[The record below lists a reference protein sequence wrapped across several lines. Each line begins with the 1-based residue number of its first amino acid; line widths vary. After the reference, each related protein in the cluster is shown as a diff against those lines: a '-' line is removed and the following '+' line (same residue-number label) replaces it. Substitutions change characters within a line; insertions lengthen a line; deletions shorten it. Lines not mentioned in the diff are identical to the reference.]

1 MYQQP
6 YIRMTQKR
14 SYSASTPTLMRSG
27 GGMAHSRTAASVV
40 MCAGLATTYLFL
52 PDGGPVAIYRTA
64 AIGAALAIGLGI
76 FLEAQGLRSLIR
88 TDLLMLVALFGLTL
102 VEFFFPQQDL
112 DQEIMARSATH
123 GVEALF
129 IGFCGLIIGR
139 NFGSSS
145 RPAVASAVSVQWRP
159 ATLFRIYVVLLFF
172 GYLDMFWAVSFNP
185 VELVH
190 QMLRPRFSQP
200 WSRTTSGGL
209 GDLFGTVSGLLL
221 YLVPAIAGSILANSS
236 RFTFSQKAIIV
247 VGLGF
252 TLFCG
257 FSGGTRNVFCTYL
270 IILFASYI
278 LLKRDITWKRVIVLA
293 GVAVV
298 LLYSAAYYMLQ
309 FRQEGLENYVES
321 VGSVEGEGAVEGKGW
336 KRATLFID
344 NNLPTISALT
354 DVFPNRFDYLGSELV
369 FFAIL
374 RPLPRALW
382 PAKPD
387 KLSVAAEDA
396 LGLTGLTLSST
407 FVGESYMMG
416 GYPAILMVGLFLGW
430 LAGWWTRFGLDLRSN
445 VGMVL
450 YASGFF
456 AAAASMRSIV
466 FTTTAMLPTVAIW
479 LYAKWKRPRMQTL
492 RAQPVDRRP
501 RI

>member
-6 YIRMTQKR
+6 YVRMTRKT
-14 SYSASTPTLMRSG
+14 SCSDSTPTLIRSG
-27 GGMAHSRTAASVV
+27 GGMAHSRAAASIV
-40 MCAGLATTYLFL
+40 MCAGLAITYLFL

-64 AIGAALAIGLGI
+64 AIGAALAIGMGI
-76 FLEAQGLRSLIR
+76 FLEVQKVRSLIR
-88 TDLLMLVALFGLTL
+88 TDFLMLIALFGLTL
-102 VEFFFPQQDL
+102 VEFFFPQEDL
-112 DQEIMARSATH
+112 EQEIMAQSATH

-139 NFGSSS
+139 NFCSRS
-145 RPAVASAVSVQWRP
+145 RPAMASAVLVPWRP
-159 ATLFRIYVVLLFF
+159 ATLFRVYVVLLFF
-172 GYLDMFWAVSFNP
+172 GYLNMFWTVDFDP
-185 VELVH
+185 VEFMH

-200 WSRTTSGGL
+200 WSRATSGGL
-209 GDLFGTVSGLLL
+209 GDLFGTVSGLLV

-247 VGLGF
+247 LGLVF

-257 FSGGTRNVFCTYL
+257 FSAGTRNVFCTYL
-270 IILFASYI
+270 IIFLASYI
-278 LLKRDITWKRVIVLA
+278 LLKRNITWKRVIVLS
-293 GVAVV
+293 GVAAV
-298 LLYSAAYYMLQ
+298 LLYSAAYYMLE
-309 FRQEGLENYVES
+309 FRQEGLENYIEK
-321 VGSVEGEGAVEGKGW
+321 VGSVEGKGAVEGKSW

-344 NNLPTISALT
+344 DNLPTISALT
-354 DVFPNRFDYLGSELV
+354 DVFPNRFNYLGSELV

-374 RPLPRALW
+374 RPVPRALW

-387 KLSVAAEDA
+387 KLSVSAEDA
-396 LGLTGLTLSST
+396 LGLAGLTLSST

-430 LAGWWTRFGLDLRSN
+430 LAGWWNRFGLDLRSN
-445 VGMVL
+445 IGMIL
-450 YASGFF
+450 YVSAFF

-466 FTTTAMLPTVAIW
+466 FTTTAILPTVAIW

-492 RAQPVDRRP
+492 QVRPVDRRP